1 MLGIFK
7 SGDPEKR
14 ARAIVHAVAHF
25 RDGKK
30 LAEVSYG
37 CASVMMMMWI
47 IVMMMMIINCVMVMI
62 AVVLMLHLLSIHMMI
77 KTISV

>member
-1 MLGIFK
+1 MMLGIFK

-37 CASVMMMMWI
+37 CTSVIMDHCDDDYNHDGSDDDDD
-47 IVMMMMIINCVMVMI
+47 NCEM
-62 AVVLMLHLLSIHMMI
+62 LMHLLSIHMMI
-77 KTISV
+77 